1 MSIRRTLLFA
11 IALGG
16 GLALAGPAMADPPD
30 HAPAHGY
37 RAMHRY
43 VYYPE
48 REIYYA
54 PESRLWFW
62 IGDGDWRFG
71 ASLPIG
77 YQQYT
82 TGGVSIEL
90 GSERP
95 YTEHVYVTEKYGK
108 GPKRSK
114 QKHRGK
120 HHD

>member
-1 MSIRRTLLFA
+1 MSIRRAIVVIAVMSGAFA
-11 IALGG
+11 VATPVL
-16 GLALAGPAMADPPD
+16 ADPPD

-37 RAMHRY
+37 RAKHRY

-71 ASLPIG
+71 ASLPVG

-82 TGGVSIEL
+82 SGGVSIEL
-90 GSERP
+90 GTERP
-95 YTEHVYVTEKYGK
+95 YTEHVYVVEKYGK
-108 GPKRSK
+108 GPKHK
-114 QKHRGK
+114 QQKHKGK
-120 HHD
+120 HRD